1 MDVRIKPISVG
12 TLSEQVLAQGTK
24 PLAPS
29 PIDIFRRPVA
39 RGFIHDRLRSSRT
52 FMQCGYFR
60 ETAGGR
66 FAPHRG

>member
-12 TLSEQVLAQGTK
+12 TLSEQNRAQVTK
-24 PLAPS
+24 PLGPA
-29 PIDIFRRPVA
+29 PIDILRRPVV
-39 RGFIHDRLRSSRT
+39 RGFIPDRLRSSRT
-52 FMQCGYFR
+52 FMRRGYFW